1 MATKASTRFWRTH
14 KAAGRPIPR
23 FCDDDVT
30 DYMVMEAIMLKVQKE
45 DADARKQQERD
56 QWKKA
61 AKEKGSDLD
70 AMR

>member
-1 MATKASTRFWRTH
+1 
-14 KAAGRPIPR
+14 
-23 FCDDDVT
+23 
-30 DYMVMEAIMLKVQKE
+30 MLKVQKE